1 MSGPTAADGAG
12 TVPGAAPRRQ
22 RGRSTGDAEVDA
34 AIEHLLDLAGAHA
47 DRDLLFDLFATAVD
61 LAGDDADRLDLKI
74 ATAALREM
82 ATAFG
87 MFAPYR
93 SYPKITIFGSARTK
107 PDDPLYLQTRDLA
120 AAMAAEGWM
129 VITGAGPGIMAAG
142 IEGAGR
148 EHSFGVNI
156 RLPHEQEPNPFIK
169 GDPKLV
175 AMKYFFTR
183 KLELIKESD
192 GFVVLP
198 GGFGPLDESFEL
210 LTLLQNG
217 KTLPTPV
224 VFLETPGGTY
234 WDEWQAFLAAE
245 VATRGYIHDHDLDLF
260 LVTEDVDEA
269 VAEIRGFYRN
279 YHSIRWTG
287 STLVIR
293 LNVAPTND
301 ELDAINDRFGDLA
314 VTGRIERTGPTG
326 PEAAD
331 DDHPDLP
338 RLAIRF
344 DFNRYGRL
352 RTLIDALNALPSA
365 PKHLALPPGHHA
377 PA

>member
-1 MSGPTAADGAG
+1 MSTEAGPG
-12 TVPGAAPRRQ
+12 PRARPV
-22 RGRSTGDAEVDA
+22 RSTGSPEVDS
-34 AIEHLLDLAGAHA
+34 AIAGLLDLAGATD
-47 DRDLLFDLFATAVD
+47 DRDLLSELAATVVD
-61 LAGDDADRLDLKI
+61 LASDDADRLDLKI
-74 ATAALREM
+74 ANAALREM
-82 ATAFG
+82 AVAFK

-93 SYPKITIFGSARTK
+93 SYPKVTIFGSARTQ
-107 PDDPLYLQTRDLA
+107 PDDPLYLQARDLA
-120 AAMAAEGWM
+120 RAMAAEGWM

-198 GGFGPLDESFEL
+198 GGFGTLDESFEL

-217 KTLPTPV
+217 KTLPAPI
-224 VFLETPGGTY
+224 VFLETVGGTY
-234 WDEWQAFLAAE
+234 WDEWQSFLATEIAP
-245 VATRGYIHDHDLDLF
+245 RGYIHDHDLDLF

-287 STLVIR
+287 ATLIIR
-293 LNVAPTND
+293 LRRAPTD
-301 ELDAINDRFGDLA
+301 AELARLNADFGDLA
-314 VTGRIERTGPTG
+314 VAGGIERTGPTG

-331 DDHPDLP
+331 DDHPELP
-338 RLAIRF
+338 RLTIHF

-352 RTLIDALNALPSA
+352 RTLIDALNALGSA
-365 PKHLALPPGHHA
+365 PADLPPPPGHA
-377 PA
+377 TPF

>member
-1 MSGPTAADGAG
+1 MTDPTAPSPSP
-12 TVPGAAPRRQ
+12 TVG
-22 RGRSTGDAEVDA
+22 
-34 AIEHLLDLAGAHA
+34 
-47 DRDLLFDLFATAVD
+47 ATADEAIDALLETAGVSANVD
-61 LAGDDADRLDLKI
+61 QIRQILATGVLLGQDGTDRLDLKI
-74 ATAALREM
+74 ARAALAEM
-82 ATAFG
+82 RDAFKL
-87 MFAPYR
+87 FAAFADT
-93 SYPKITIFGSARTK
+93 PKVTIFGSARTRT
-107 PDDPLYLQTRDLA
+107 DDPQYAQAHEVAAALA
-120 AAMAAEGWM
+120 ARGWM
-129 VITGAGPGIMAAG
+129 VVTGAGPGIMQAAM
-142 IEGAGR
+142 EGAGADR
-148 EHSFGVNI
+148 SIGVSI
-156 RLPHEQEPNPFIK
+156 RLPFEERANHIIHD
-169 GDPKLV
+169 DPKHV
-175 AMKYFFTR
+175 SMKYFFTR

-198 GGFGPLDESFEL
+198 GGFGTLDESFEL

-260 LVTEDVDEA
+260 LVTEDVAEA

-279 YHSIRWTG
+279 YHSMRWTG
-287 STLVIR
+287 STLVLR
-293 LNVAPTND
+293 LNAAPTDD
-301 ELDAINDRFGDLA
+301 ELEAINERFGDLA
-314 VTGRIERTGPTG
+314 VTGRIERSGPTG

-331 DDHPDLP
+331 DDHPELP

-365 PKHLALPPGHHA
+365 PAELALPPGHHA
-377 PA
+377 PS

>member
-1 MSGPTAADGAG
+1 MTERGPN
-12 TVPGAAPRRQ
+12 
-22 RGRSTGDAEVDA
+22 GRPASSTGNPEIDAT
-34 AIEHLLDLAGAHA
+34 ISHLLDLAGATD
-47 DRDLLFDLFATAVD
+47 DRDLLFDLFATATD

-82 ATAFG
+82 AVAFE

-93 SYPKITIFGSARTK
+93 AYPKITIFGSARTQ
-107 PDDPLYLQTRDLA
+107 PDDPLYVQARDLA
-120 AAMAAEGWM
+120 AAMAAHGWM

-198 GGFGPLDESFEL
+198 GGFGTLDESFEL

-234 WDEWQAFLAAE
+234 WDEWESFLATEIAP
-245 VATRGYIHDHDLDLF
+245 RGYIHDHDLDLF

-287 STLVIR
+287 ATLIIR
-293 LNVAPTND
+293 LRAAPTD
-301 ELDAINDRFGDLA
+301 AELAQLNTDFGDLA
-314 VTGRIERTGPTG
+314 VAGGIERSGPTG

-338 RLAIRF
+338 RLRIRF

-365 PKHLALPPGHHA
+365 PTDLPLPPGHGAH
-377 PA
+377 P

>member
-1 MSGPTAADGAG
+1 E
-12 TVPGAAPRRQ
+12 R
-22 RGRSTGDAEVDA
+22 
-34 AIEHLLDLAGAHA
+34 LLDLAGATH
-47 DRDLLFDLFATAVD
+47 DRDLLVD
-61 LAGDDADRLDLKI
+61 LLVTATELAGNHADRLDLKI
-74 ATAALREM
+74 AASALREM
-82 ATAFG
+82 VVAFD

-93 SYPKITIFGSARTK
+93 AYPKITIFGSARTQ
-107 PDDPLYLQTRDLA
+107 PDDPLYLQARDLA
-120 AAMAAEGWM
+120 GAMAAEGWM

-148 EHSFGVNI
+148 ERSFGVNI

-198 GGFGPLDESFEL
+198 GGFGTLDESFEL

-245 VATRGYIHDHDLDLF
+245 VATRGYIH
-260 LVTEDVDEA
+260 
-269 VAEIRGFYRN
+269 
-279 YHSIRWTG
+279 
-287 STLVIR
+287 
-293 LNVAPTND
+293 
-301 ELDAINDRFGDLA
+301 
-314 VTGRIERTGPTG
+314 
-326 PEAAD
+326 
-331 DDHPDLP
+331 
-338 RLAIRF
+338 
-344 DFNRYGRL
+344 
-352 RTLIDALNALPSA
+352 
-365 PKHLALPPGHHA
+365 
-377 PA
+377 